1 MPPTT
6 RIHRLDNGIR
16 LATVS
21 MPHMASVAFG
31 LWTDAGSRH
40 ESDRE
45 HGMAHF
51 VEHMLFKGTPT
62 RSAEDIS
69 RHIESLGA
77 SIDGFTVEDHTAYQ
91 VKGPAER
98 FEPLFDVLADLYS
111 NPVLEPEEIESEKA
125 VIREEI
131 AMVRDQPSQY
141 LDDLISEAVWGA
153 GHPLGRSI
161 TGTE

>member
-62 RSAEDIS
+62 RSAEEIS

-111 NPVLEPEEIESEKA
+111 NPVLEP
-125 VIREEI
+125 
-131 AMVRDQPSQY
+131 
-141 LDDLISEAVWGA
+141 
-153 GHPLGRSI
+153 
-161 TGTE
+161 